1 MPRTRKQAAN
11 GDSNQASSPATTNT
25 PPSRSQST
33 DSLHPPPPGPLS
45 IIITDED
52 RDVIKVNNANISE
65 LKNACDDALKR
76 VRSFTLSVFCQ
87 GIFFLNFVGAGG
99 MGSSYQDRICSSNNT
114 CIRMYD

>member
-76 VRSFTLSVFCQ
+76 VRSFTLYRYSVR
-87 GIFFLNFVGAGG
+87 GFFLLNFIGAGG

-114 CIRMYD
+114 CIRM